1 MRVRVRVR
9 LRVRVWGCV
18 TLVEVVELGR
28 LGVEVAVDLVV
39 VEPARLLLAPPV
51 AEQPARERVDGG
63 ERRAEVADEPAQV
76 EDRDVAGDLV
86 RVRVRVQG

>member
-1 MRVRVRVR
+1 M
-9 LRVRVWGCV
+9 
-18 TLVEVVELGR
+18 
-28 LGVEVAVDLVV
+28 
-39 VEPARLLLAPPV
+39 
-51 AEQPARERVDGG
+51 DGG